1 MNKKINQDPTA
12 VSIIGLGNMGV
23 ALAEVFLK
31 GGHPTTVWNRSANK
45 ADGLVA
51 KGAALAATF
60 ADAVAASP
68 VVIICLS
75 TYEVMHEQL
84 SSLTDELSGRV
95 LVNLTSGTPD
105 QARNT
110 AIWAAELKVEYLDGA
125 IMAVPQL
132 IGLPETLIFYGG
144 SKTLF
149 EAHAPLL
156 RVLVGNATYLGDDH
170 GLPLLYD
177 LALLT
182 MLYGSVYGYLH
193 AHAFLSTANISP
205 TEFLPFATNMVNHVI
220 APSITSPDSARA
232 IEERN
237 YATDVSNLNTNKLG
251 LEHII
256 RASNELDIP
265 AEWLKPLHAIAA
277 QQVAEGYG
285 NDAFERVFEALR
297 KS

>member
-1 MNKKINQDPTA
+1 MNKKINQEPTA
-12 VSIIGLGNMGV
+12 VTVIGLGNMGV
-23 ALAEVFLK
+23 ALAEAFLK

-51 KGAALAATF
+51 KGAALASTV

-84 SSLTDELSGRV
+84 SPLTDELSGRV

-110 AIWAAELKVEYLDGA
+110 AIWAAEREVEYLDGA

-156 RVLVGNATYLGDDH
+156 RVLGGNAAYLGDDH
-170 GLPLLYD
+170 GAPLLYD

-205 TEFLPFATNMVNHVI
+205 TAFLPFATNWVNHVI
-220 APSITSPDSARA
+220 APSITNPDSARA
-232 IEERN
+232 LEERN

-256 RASNELDIP
+256 RASKELDIP